1 MLEPLAEHVLLPFIL
16 QLLLLLFVARGLGG
30 LMRRFGQ
37 PSVVGELGAGLLLGP
52 SLFGRIAPE
61 MSEFVFPDTAVG
73 GSLILGVAQVG
84 VLLLLVTTGFETDLQ
99 LLRDLGRTA
108 VTTAAAS
115 LVVPL
120 AAGYAVG
127 LALPGGFLGADG
139 SRVNFALFLAVAVS
153 ISALAVSGRILAE
166 MDLMRRDI
174 GQIIVGVAMAN
185 ELVGWVLLG
194 LMTGIVLSGSFSVVD
209 LLVTIGSLTAFLVG
223 TLMLGQ
229 RLIDGIFRRILAG
242 RSPQAGLLTGTVL
255 FALAAAAITQAIG
268 VEGAL
273 GAFVAGVVLG
283 RSRYQSERTTEI
295 LEGMTR
301 NVLSPIFFAT
311 AGIFVDVGALATP
324 GRLFWLVV
332 LLAVAVAAKFV
343 GSYLGTRWGGR
354 DHATAIAMGVGLNA
368 RGTLEVVL
376 ATIAL
381 SLGVFNDV
389 SYATVVLVAM
399 LSALG
404 TPPLLRIA
412 LRRVD
417 PGPGEA
423 ERLERESVL
432 ATSVIAGVERALIP
446 TRGGA
451 NSELAAQALGLVLQ
465 PDASITVLTVHS
477 ADHPPEDCVCE
488 SAMDS
493 AARQLGDRSVE
504 RRRAVADDAAEAV
517 LREAELGYGLLTLG
531 MTEGFHDTHEL
542 SGTVRELLA
551 RTQVPLLL
559 VRHGRQDDRLPR
571 EYRRLVVPVTGT
583 RLARG
588 AEEIAATLASRT
600 GGTID
605 LVHVVSR
612 HDRDDPAQPHRGN
625 GPTGAG
631 PDRTQASHGKSA
643 ATSQLSTQA
652 TGTSKIPTAQ
662 GLLAKAMER
671 VDRFGVVSEG
681 HIRQGVTPYD
691 GVLQVADAV
700 SADAILLGA
709 QVRSLE
715 GEPFLGHGTEYL
727 LEHANQA
734 VLVIVFPATDET
746 T

>member
-1 MLEPLAEHVLLPFIL
+1 MLEPLAEQVLLPFIL

-61 MSEFVFPDTAVG
+61 MSEFVFPDTAIG

-99 LLRDLGRTA
+99 LLRGLGRTA

-115 LVVPL
+115 LAVPL
-120 AAGYAVG
+120 AAGYAVA
-127 LALPGGFLGADG
+127 LALPGGFLGEDG

-209 LLVTIGSLTAFLVG
+209 LLVTVGSLTAFLVA
-223 TLMLGQ
+223 TLTLGQ

-242 RSPQAGLLTGTVL
+242 RSPQSGLLTGTVL

-283 RSRYQSERTTEI
+283 RSRYQSQRTTEV
-295 LEGMTR
+295 LESMTR

-332 LLAVAVAAKFV
+332 LLATAVLAKFV

-432 ATSVIAGVERALIP
+432 ATSVVAGVDRALIP

-465 PDASITVLTVHS
+465 PDASITVLTVHA
-477 ADHPPEDCVCE
+477 ADHPPKDCVCE
-488 SAMDS
+488 AAMDS

-504 RRRAVADDAAEAV
+504 RRRAVADDPAEAV

-559 VRHGRQDDRLPR
+559 VRHGRQDDRLPQ

-605 LVHVVSR
+605 LVHVVAR

-625 GPTGAG
+625 GPTAAG
-631 PDRTQASHGKSA
+631 PEQTARQGTTAGS
-643 ATSQLSTQA
+643 SQVSTPA
-652 TGTSKIPTAQ
+652 TGASKVPTAQ

-681 HIRQGVTPYD
+681 HIRQGVTAYD

-700 SADAILLGA
+700 SADAIFLGA

-715 GEPFLGHGTEYL
+715 GEPFLGHGTEYM
-727 LEHANQA
+727 LEHASQA